1 MTDSRVTDRLPDA
14 DRLAKRG
21 HHPYIRPKDAST
33 LIILHRQ
40 DGDIRFLAGRRS
52 DAHKFMPGLY
62 VFPGGRVD
70 RSDYSIKPSSPL
82 PGPVAEKLLLPTRKR
97 ITPRMATALGTAAIR
112 ETYEETGLIIGD
124 RSDEAPFPL
133 DIRPSLEHLRFIARA
148 ITPTGRVK
156 RFDTRFFA
164 LFADEAGIVPEMA
177 RSSDELEQLEWVPF
191 SRSSEIKL
199 PDITRA
205 VLADLTEMLDL
216 DAELPF
222 GSTVPF
228 YHVRNRRFVREEL

>member
-1 MTDSRVTDRLPDA
+1 MTGSKVAERLPDA
-14 DRLAKRG
+14 SRLSERG
-21 HHPYIRPKDAST
+21 NHPYIRPKDAST
-33 LIILHRQ
+33 LIILDRQ
-40 DGDIRFLAGRRS
+40 GGDIRFLAGRRS

-70 RSDYSIKPSSPL
+70 RSDYATKPFSALS
-82 PGPVAEKLLLPTRKR
+82 GSVTEKLLLPARKR
-97 ITPRMATALGTAAIR
+97 ITPRMATALGTAAVR
-112 ETYEETGLIIGD
+112 ETFEETGLIIGEK
-124 RSDEAPFPL
+124 SDNAPSPL
-133 DIRPSLEHLRFIARA
+133 NFQPSLGHLRFIARA

-164 LFADEAGIVPEMA
+164 LFADEAGIAPEMA
-177 RSSDELEQLEWVPF
+177 RSSDELEQLEWVPL

-205 VLADLTEMLDL
+205 ILSDLTELLDL